1 MPRQDVSRDHVMSAM
16 SAKIKHF
23 LIKKLPA
30 MFSIIVFV
38 IGVTNRYGYGM
49 LKVLVQVPV
58 EPNVTVLTNTSAQYN
73 TSWQSVAYILCVYE
87 EGE

>member
-1 MPRQDVSRDHVMSAM
+1 MSAM

-49 LKVLVQVPV
+49 LKVLV
-58 EPNVTVLTNTSAQYN
+58 
-73 TSWQSVAYILCVYE
+73 
-87 EGE
+87 